1 MIRRDFMAG
10 FTLAAG
16 ALARAQEPL
25 PAPRPAPGPAEIPP
39 AGEELLLTGTRLVLR
54 VREVIPHDGIAP
66 AERVLNGQPAIKPC
80 DRFLADIDGAR
91 QGAAAIGGKIESISP
106 PGLFGREG
114 KMNLLLSQVVESRGD
129 QVRPWR
135 LVAGA
140 EGPAGRHRR
149 LLLNSLLL
157 AEGAGV
163 GSSIASQFTF
173 SSANP
178 GIMAIGGGAGLVIA
192 TAIAATRRGVA
203 ARLDPGDRFEA
214 TVGDTK
220 CKPLPPAGEF
230 TIYPAQERA
239 KP

>member
-1 MIRRDFMAG
+1 MIRREFMAR

-16 ALARAQEPL
+16 GFAHAQDLL
-25 PAPRPAPGPAEIPP
+25 PTPRPETGSMESPP
-39 AGEELLLTGTRLVLR
+39 AGGELLFTGTRLVLR
-54 VREVIPHDGIAP
+54 VREVVPHDGVAP
-66 AERVLNGQPAIKPC
+66 AERVLNGLPAIQPC
-80 DRFLADIDGAR
+80 DRFLADIDGTR
-91 QGAAAIGGKIESISP
+91 QAAAAVGGKIEGISP
-106 PGLFGREG
+106 PGLFGKEG
-114 KMNLLLSQVVESRGD
+114 KIHLLLSQVVESREDGL
-129 QVRPWR
+129 RPWR
-135 LVAGA
+135 LVAGT

-157 AEGAGV
+157 AEGVGV

-192 TAIAATRRGVA
+192 SAIAAARRGVA

-214 TVGDTK
+214 TVGGAK
-220 CKPLPPAGEF
+220 CKPLPPTGEL
-230 TIYPAQERA
+230 TIYPAQERT